1 MRSEIRDMFTEILIE
16 GDVEKIKTIYK
27 QRLFS
32 EFQIA
37 LEKAT
42 EGGDMSLL

>member
-16 GDVEKIKTIYK
+16 GDIEKIKAQYK
-27 QRLFS
+27 QRLYN

-42 EGGDMSLL
+42 EGDLTLI